1 MAFIGNMKASLP
13 STWSHARADA
23 DTGSGCLMRAA
34 TESCACGVQAAGP
47 KTWDEVMVVAYKS
60 RWQFFRMALLTPTY
74 WPLA

>member
-1 MAFIGNMKASLP
+1 
-13 STWSHARADA
+13 
-23 DTGSGCLMRAA
+23 MRAA

-47 KTWDEVMVVAYKS
+47 KAWDEVMVVAYKS